1 MWRGTFTE
9 PVLAH
14 DCQFKRT
21 LLVRDSQALVT
32 WLFRQVTTCVDYENL
47 WPMKNGA
54 ILMFA
59 VKGEN

>member
-1 MWRGTFTE
+1 
-9 PVLAH
+9 V
-14 DCQFKRT
+14 T
-21 LLVRDSQALVT
+21 LTHVVT

-59 VKGEN
+59 VKGDS